1 LQQTLQ
7 LNLQCAAKEAHRRR
21 VAAVQPIRPGS
32 KAKTHTQSRG
42 RQWRRRR
49 REEKKNERKRFLNAR
64 ITAAVNKHRLQ
75 EEPLKSA
82 ALAFFAAKL
91 RNCGGKKV
99 IIRNGNVSN
108 VHGPNSIR
116 TFARI
121 HTEETF
127 GPSLIGCQVA
137 NSAPH

>member
-1 LQQTLQ
+1 LHS
-7 LNLQCAAKEAHRRR
+7 AAKEAHIQGESLQFSQLDPAQR
-21 VAAVQPIRPGS
+21 Q
-32 KAKTHTQSRG
+32 KQSRG
-42 RQWRRRR
+42 RRRR

-64 ITAAVNKHRLQ
+64 ITAAVNKHRLR

-121 HTEETF
+121 HTERD
-127 GPSLIGCQVA
+127 VR
-137 NSAPH
+137 SARV